1 MKSVTFTT
9 RSGGDGE
16 CFCWKD
22 ISKEDMIAVLGEEE
36 YKEELKY
43 KIDTQKE
50 INKDI
55 RTLAQRPPPE
65 AISILY
71 PNDVLRACG
80 VDSIEE
86 PDQKYKITVS
96 VEKVE

>member
-22 ISKEDMIAVLGEEE
+22 ISKEDMIGVLGKAE
-36 YKEELKY
+36 YEEELKH
-43 KIDTQKE
+43 KIGIQKDMNE
-50 INKDI
+50 II
-55 RTLAQRPPPE
+55 TTPEPLPE

-71 PNDVLRACG
+71 PNDVLKACG
-80 VDSIEE
+80 VDRLEDP